1 MKHFAVILAL
11 ILVCSSALPR
21 TARADETT
29 FTLSDL
35 TLQSDPD
42 DPEAIFN
49 DFNDF
54 LLQNQLLRQLI
65 VQNVMY
71 QFDESSALKF
81 SCNFAGRSG
90 SLELVVAF

>member
-35 TLQSDPD
+35 ALQSDPD
-42 DPEAIFN
+42 DPEAL
-49 DFNDF
+49 FNDF